1 MDNYVIQASKF
12 AYVPVRV
19 GSNFSN
25 TFSLSRTRS
34 YRQPLS
40 LERSGYETNLGYQ
53 QVSMYISTLQTS
65 VKIS

>member
-1 MDNYVIQASKF
+1 MDNYNLLTYLSELVAISVTHSV
-12 AYVPVRV
+12 YHVP
-19 GSNFSN
+19 G
-25 TFSLSRTRS
+25 S

-40 LERSGYETNLGYQ
+40 LERSGYEINLRYQ